1 MNHKKF
7 ETPEKMQ
14 EAIEAYFA
22 KCDAGRE
29 RKVVSQG
36 RVVVVQGSPIPYT
49 VSGLA
54 LALGVDLDTLRNYE
68 TKKGYEEFHEIV
80 RNAKIA
86 VLQCLEERGLVG
98 EYNAAL
104 VKFQL
109 SCNFGYKEAKDDNS
123 GGGGENSSD
132 AERAAIL
139 EKNLQIAKEQQ
150 EKSKQQ

>member
-1 MNHKKF
+1 MNVKRF

-54 LALGVDLDTLRNYE
+54 LALGVDLDTLANYE
-68 TKKGYEEFHEIV
+68 KRKGYEDYFGIV
-80 RNAKIA
+80 RAAKLR
-86 VLQCLEERGLVG
+86 VLQCLEERGLTG

-109 SCNFGYKEAKDDNS
+109 SCNFGYKEAKDDS
-123 GGGGENSSD
+123 GGGGGENSSD

-139 EKNLQIAKEQQ
+139 EKNLQIAKDQQ